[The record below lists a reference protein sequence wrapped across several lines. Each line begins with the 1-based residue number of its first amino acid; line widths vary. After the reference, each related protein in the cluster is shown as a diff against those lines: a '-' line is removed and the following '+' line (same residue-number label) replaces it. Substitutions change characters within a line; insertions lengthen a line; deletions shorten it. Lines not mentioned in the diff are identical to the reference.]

1 MADKRIVDI
10 GLLLETA
17 NEFFD
22 KAVSK
27 SNVDDARSAAVLIN
41 MLMDIPV
48 LTKEELYDY
57 VEKEYIKSWKS

>member
-10 GLLLETA
+10 GLLLETV
-17 NEFFD
+17 NESFD
-22 KAVSK
+22 KAVLE
-27 SNVDDARSAAVLIN
+27 SNVDEARSAAALIN

-57 VEKEYIKSWKS
+57 VKKEYIKSWKS

>member
-17 NEFFD
+17 NESFD
-22 KAVSK
+22 KAVSE
-27 SNVDDARSAAVLIN
+27 SNVDDARSAAALIN

-57 VEKEYIKSWKS
+57 VKKEYIKSWKS